1 MFRCDGGRC
10 IDLKRARATGSF
22 RTPRPASANS
32 SARCAARAT
41 ARNGARSDLIIAAT
55 DQHYGPTIVSRDT
68 AEYLKARVAVSN
80 PWTEPMSPETESP
93 KR

>member
-32 SARCAARAT
+32 SARCVARGHST
-41 ARNGARSDLIIAAT
+41 
-55 DQHYGPTIVSRDT
+55 
-68 AEYLKARVAVSN
+68 
-80 PWTEPMSPETESP
+80 
-93 KR
+93 